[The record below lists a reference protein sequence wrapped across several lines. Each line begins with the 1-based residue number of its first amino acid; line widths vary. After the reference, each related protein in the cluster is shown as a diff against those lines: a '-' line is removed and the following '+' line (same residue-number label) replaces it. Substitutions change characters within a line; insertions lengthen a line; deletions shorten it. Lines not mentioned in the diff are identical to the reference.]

1 MTLSMTIDQD
11 FYMNSLAGQVKNTT
25 YEIPA
30 EVMLFGRFT
39 TTDPIT
45 EQVVHDYVEIL
56 VIGSG

>member
-1 MTLSMTIDQD
+1 
-11 FYMNSLAGQVKNTT
+11 MNSLAGQVKNTT